1 MAKIAIVPGSFKPPH
16 KGHLAM
22 VEQYSQ
28 NNDKII
34 ILISNP
40 LKDQRAL
47 EDGTVITAQNAID
60 MWVALAS
67 ELSNVEIQVSPSA
80 SPVGA
85 SYNYI
90 RPEGDLQEG
99 DIITL
104 VEIKTSPS
112 ASPVSAAYAHIGPE
126 GDLQE
131 GDIITLGASNK
142 GTDIQRWKNAD
153 RYVKEGVTLLNPQT
167 TAVQPEVHST
177 GYIQSLMSSDFKESM
192 PSIVTN
198 KDFTLFHASDM
209 RYLLGKA
216 STSPEAVKLLQDF
229 VLDDAMA
236 KKFLDILGITPV
248 SSEPIGEI
256 SAMGAG
262 PVAGYS
268 KPFVGKRDEDYD
280 CMSEQIYNIFLKRGI
295 LK

>member
-16 KGHLAM
+16 RGHLAM

-28 NNDKII
+28 NNDKVI

-40 LKDQRAL
+40 LKNQRAL

-60 MWVALAS
+60 MWDELTS
-67 ELSNVEIQVSPSA
+67 GLSNVEIQVSPSA

-85 SYNYI
+85 SYNY
-90 RPEGDLQEG
+90 
-99 DIITL
+99 
-104 VEIKTSPS
+104 
-112 ASPVSAAYAHIGPE
+112 IGPE

-153 RYVKEGVTLLNPQT
+153 RYVKEGVTLLDPQT
-167 TAVQPEVHST
+167 TAVQPEVHSPE
-177 GYIQSLMSSDFKESM
+177 YIQSVMSSDFKESM

-198 KDFTLFHASDM
+198 ADFSLFHASDM

-216 STSPEAVKLLQDF
+216 STSPEAAELLQDF
-229 VLDDAMA
+229 VLSDAMA
-236 KKFLDILGITPV
+236 KKFLDILGITPA

-262 PVAGYS
+262 AVAGYS
-268 KPFVGKRDEDYD
+268 KPFVGKRDEDCN